1 MQPVRVIDM
10 SALISSTHMFAT
22 DELTLGMIAFQ
33 RTNSLPAAAL
43 AMSADV
49 LVRAARSI
57 LNREVRA

>member
-1 MQPVRVIDM
+1 M

-57 LNREVRA
+57 FNREVRA